1 MRDES
6 LLIVL
11 GKISVDIKFV
21 LVSVVSEIFTVED
34 VCILDITEV
43 KGISV
48 LKSDDKS
55 EDSCKY
61 LFGLGV

>member
-21 LVSVVSEIFTVED
+21 LVSVVSEIFSVEN

-48 LKSDDKS
+48 LKSVDKS
-55 EDSCKY
+55 EDCCKY
-61 LFGLGV
+61 LFGSGE